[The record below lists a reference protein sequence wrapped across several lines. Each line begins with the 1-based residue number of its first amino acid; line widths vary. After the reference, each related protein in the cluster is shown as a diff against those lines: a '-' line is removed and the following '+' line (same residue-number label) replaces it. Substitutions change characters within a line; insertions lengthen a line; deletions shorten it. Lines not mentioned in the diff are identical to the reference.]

1 MDKLT
6 EMVFEYKKTK
16 NQELIK
22 NIQRIIS
29 PIIKSL
35 LNKWHFTSFPK
46 LIYSDLFDDAKSIIL
61 SEVLKR
67 FQFSKRNN
75 CKFTSYYATA
85 LNFYLRRQYMAY
97 FQNGK
102 PIQKRW
108 GRMHEFSLEL
118 FNTRDPEKDSYR
130 YMKLLNPKNT
140 RKEID
145 KDLLIQAVNRL
156 DLRQKKLVDLLYFIP
171 TTKQKIMKKFK
182 ITNNQLNESH
192 QEVLHC
198 LATQM

>member
-16 NQELIK
+16 NQKLIK

-29 PIIKSL
+29 PIVKRL
-35 LNKWHFTSFPK
+35 LWYWKFESFPK

-61 SEVLKR
+61 SEALKR
-67 FQFSKRNN
+67 FKFSKRKN

-85 LNFYLRRQYMAY
+85 LNFYLRRQYMAF

-118 FNTRDPEKDSYR
+118 FNIKDSETDSYS
-130 YMKLLNPKNT
+130 YLNLLHPKDT

-145 KDLLIQAVNRL
+145 KDLLIQAVDKL
-156 DLRQKKLVDLLYFIP
+156 DLRQKKLIDLLYFTP
-171 TTKQKIMKKFK
+171 TTKQKIMKKLK

-192 QEVLHC
+192 QEILNC